1 MGGYHITT
9 IIEMSRRAAGCRQ
22 LNWRTLVTT
31 VRTEH
36 AAIARLRTQ
45 QNAAAFAV
53 EEIHARIRRHALH
66 RRMSALGACQERGRL
81 DCRCHFG
88 LHRESHCPV
97 IERLTQS
104 AAPSP
109 PAARAAT
116 NRRSSSGEKSAVRAP
131 GLEST
136 RATRLVRPP

>member
-45 QNAAAFAV
+45 QNAAALAV

-66 RRMSALGACQERGRL
+66 RRMSALGACQKRSCL
-81 DCRCHFG
+81 DDRCHFCVTVDA
-88 LHRESHCPV
+88 LSACRRFCTLRANV
-97 IERLTQS
+97 ALT
-104 AAPSP
+104 P
-109 PAARAAT
+109 
-116 NRRSSSGEKSAVRAP
+116 
-131 GLEST
+131 
-136 RATRLVRPP
+136 